1 MGLTNN
7 SGQALKMK
15 RKGFLEESGSFY
27 QEVYSVSIDDL
38 VDVWIESFHPYG
50 TVLVIFDA
58 GNYFQLLQDCGI
70 LCSQLNAYNNKILT
84 VGVSGVDEGL
94 KVMDNIKNAGI
105 SPIIYLYDNTRKILD
120 NIEP

>member
-1 MGLTNN
+1 
-7 SGQALKMK
+7 MK